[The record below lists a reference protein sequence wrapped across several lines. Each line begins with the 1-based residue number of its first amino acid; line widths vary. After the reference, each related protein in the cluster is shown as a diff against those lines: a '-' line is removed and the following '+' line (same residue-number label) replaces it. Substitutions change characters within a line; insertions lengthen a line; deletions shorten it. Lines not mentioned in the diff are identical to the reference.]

1 MSWTRHGQPGL
12 SMQWKRVIKKAVF
25 CCSSFHLNQ
34 KKIHN
39 EEGVGV
45 LRKVVSC
52 IRQLS
57 ANMKKNN

>member
-39 EEGVGV
+39 EEGSRSFEKGGLLYKTV
-45 LRKVVSC
+45 KC
-52 IRQLS
+52 QHEE
-57 ANMKKNN
+57 K